1 MTDKESTEMEE
12 LLAKQFK
19 EYWDGMRSFYG
30 KIKLCD
36 MKFRSCRKSGFWLG
50 LQERIHDAVVKKQ
63 KEVQMK
69 CYECNTKNVWMRY
82 QK

>member
-36 MKFRSCRKSGFWLG
+36 MKFVEAVANLAFGWGFRNAYMMLSSKNKKRSK
-50 LQERIHDAVVKKQ
+50 
-63 KEVQMK
+63 
-69 CYECNTKNVWMRY
+69 
-82 QK
+82 